1 MKIIKRQILETLLKF
16 SSSYP
21 VITVIGPRQSGK
33 TTLIRDAFKNKP
45 YFNLEDP
52 EKREIIK
59 ADPRKFFNDCK
70 DTGAII
76 DEIQRFPE
84 LLSYIQVIVDEKKE
98 NGFFIIS
105 GSQQFNLLE
114 GITQSLA
121 GRTAILKLM
130 PFSFNEIENYTDIK
144 TDTVI
149 LGGGYPKIYSE
160 NIDKYYYY
168 QNYIETYIERDL
180 RQLIAIKDLSSFRIF
195 LKLCAGRIGQ
205 ILNMDS
211 LSNDVGVS
219 SKTIKNWISILET
232 SFILFRLQ
240 PFFEN
245 RGKRLIK
252 SPKLYF
258 YDTGLACYLL
268 GLENSNQL
276 ERDPLRGSLF
286 ENLVLTEFI
295 KSDYNKGKN
304 PELYF
309 YRDSNGNEID
319 IVKYVSRQFQTIE
332 VKSAMTFNKDFL
344 KNIKHFE
351 NLYKDR
357 IHSQYLIYNGE
368 NLEIKNIKLLNF
380 KNVNDILND
389 NPM

>member
-1 MKIIKRQILETLLKF
+1 MKIIKRTIQEVLLK
-16 SSSYP
+16 SAKSYP
-21 VITVIGPRQSGK
+21 VVTIIGPRQSGK
-33 TTLIRDAFKNKP
+33 TTLIRDVFKTKP

-59 ADPRKFFNDCK
+59 ADPRKFFNDCNS
-70 DTGAII
+70 TGAVI
-76 DEIQRFPE
+76 DEIQRLPE
-84 LLSYIQVIVDEKKE
+84 LLSYIQVIVDEKKQ

-114 GITQSLA
+114 NITQSLA

-130 PFSFNEIENYTDIK
+130 PFSMEEISKYADMDADSLIMS
-144 TDTVI
+144 
-149 LGGGYPKIYSE
+149 GGYPKIHSE
-160 NIDKYYYY
+160 KAEKWFYY
-168 QNYIETYIERDL
+168 QNYIETYLERDL
-180 RQLIAIKDLSSFRIF
+180 RQLIAIKDLSTFRIF

-205 ILNMDS
+205 VLNMES

-219 SKTIKNWISILET
+219 SNTIRNWLSLLET

-268 GLENSNQL
+268 GLENQEQL
-276 ERDPLRGSLF
+276 ERDPIRGSLF
-286 ENLVLTEFI
+286 ENLALTEFI

-304 PELYF
+304 PDLYF
-309 YRDSNGNEID
+309 YRDSNGVEID
-319 IVKYVSRQFQTIE
+319 IVKNIGRRFQTAE
-332 VKSAMTFNKDFL
+332 VKSSVTFNKEFL
-344 KNIKHFE
+344 KNTKLFREIY
-351 NLYKDR
+351 NDR
-357 IHSQYLIYNGE
+357 IHSQYLLYNGKDLEIE
-368 NLEIKNIKLLNF
+368 NIKLMNIKNIADLLN
-380 KNVNDILND
+380 K
-389 NPM
+389 

>member
-1 MKIIKRQILETLLKF
+1 MKIIKRNIYDTLIK
-16 SSSYP
+16 SSKSYP
-21 VITVIGPRQSGK
+21 VVTIIGPRQSGK
-33 TTLIRDAFKNKP
+33 TTLIRDVFKDKP

-59 ADPRKFFNDCK
+59 ADPRKFFNGCDS
-70 DTGAII
+70 TGAVI
-76 DEIQRFPE
+76 DEIQRLPE

-114 GITQSLA
+114 SITQSLA

-130 PFSFNEIENYTDIK
+130 PFSIDEIRNFTDFNADSL
-144 TDTVI
+144 I

-160 NIDKYYYY
+160 NSEKWFYY
-168 QNYIETYIERDL
+168 QNYIETYLERDL
-180 RQLIAIKDLSSFRIF
+180 RQLIAVKDLSIFRIF
-195 LKLCAGRIGQ
+195 IKMCAGRIGQ
-205 ILNMDS
+205 ILNMES

-219 SKTIKNWISILET
+219 LNTIKNWISLLET

-268 GLENSNQL
+268 GLETLEQL
-276 ERDPLRGSLF
+276 ERDQIRGSLF

-309 YRDSNGNEID
+309 YRDSNGVEID
-319 IVKYVSRQFQTIE
+319 IVKSIGRKFQTVE
-332 VKSAMTFNKDFL
+332 VKSSVTFNKDFL
-344 KNIKHFE
+344 KNSINFE
-351 NLYKDR
+351 NIYEDK
-357 IHSQYLIYNGE
+357 IHSQYLLYNGD
-368 NLEIKNIKLLNF
+368 NLEIGNIKLLNI
-380 KNVNDILND
+380 KNVNSLLN
-389 NPM
+389 N